1 MTFLLMGL
9 GRYGLVVSAVAGL
22 LVTVAAWRAVDI
34 SKQRAVGEQRAVAK
48 IEKATTHAID
58 IGTKAAAKS
67 AVAAP
72 RRVQSGPAPGYRA
85 D

>member
-22 LVTVAAWRAVDI
+22 LVTVAAWRAVDV
-34 SKQRAVGEQRAVAK
+34 SKQRAIGETRAVAR
-48 IEKATTHAID
+48 IEKATDNAIE

-67 AVAAP
+67 AAAVP
-72 RRVQSGPAPGYRA
+72 RRVQPKQPPPGYV

>member
-1 MTFLLMGL
+1 MNLLLMGL
-9 GRYGLVVSAVAGL
+9 GRYGLVLSAVAGL
-22 LVTVAAWRAVDI
+22 LVTVAAWRAVDV
-34 SKQRAVGEQRAVAK
+34 SRQRAIGETRAVAR
-48 IEKATTHAID
+48 IEKATDHAID

-72 RRVQSGPAPGYRA
+72 RRVQSGQPAAGYR